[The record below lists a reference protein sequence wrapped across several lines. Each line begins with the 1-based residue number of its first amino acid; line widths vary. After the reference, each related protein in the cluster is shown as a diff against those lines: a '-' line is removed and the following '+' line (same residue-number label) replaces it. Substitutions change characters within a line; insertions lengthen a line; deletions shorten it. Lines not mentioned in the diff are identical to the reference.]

1 MTRSQ
6 QPLAIFFIIV
16 TICPKCYYL
25 VDGKARDDFMRSNAE
40 IVNLIKETR
49 KNKKMTQ
56 TDLAKALH
64 IDRANITRW
73 ESAKREV
80 PFDRMP
86 QIAKALG
93 LDYWFL
99 IGADAPSLDDRV
111 PIKKFGSIKA
121 GPNGIAYQEFLGYEY
136 FDGTLNPDEYFVLTV
151 DGDSMIGDG
160 INDGDEALI
169 RATPEIESNGQIA
182 AVIVNGNE
190 GTLKHVYFNDG
201 TLTLVPSNSAYSPQV
216 FSGEQLEDVRIA
228 GVLKEIK
235 RKY

>member
-1 MTRSQ
+1 
-6 QPLAIFFIIV
+6 
-16 TICPKCYYL
+16 
-25 VDGKARDDFMRSNAE
+25 MRTNEE
-40 IVNLIKETR
+40 IVNMIRETR
-49 KNKKMTQ
+49 KSKKLTQ
-56 TDLAKALH
+56 SDLAKALH
-64 IDRANITRW
+64 IDRANIARW
-73 ESAKREV
+73 ESGTREV

-86 QIAKALG
+86 QLAKILD
-93 LDYWFL
+93 LDYWYL
-99 IGADAPSLDDRV
+99 IGADAPALDDRV

-169 RATPEIESNGQIA
+169 RATPEVESNGQIA
-182 AVIVNGNE
+182 AVIVNGDE

-201 TLTLVPSNSAYSPQV
+201 TLTLISSNPAYAPQV
-216 FSGEQLEDVRIA
+216 FSGDQLEGVRIA